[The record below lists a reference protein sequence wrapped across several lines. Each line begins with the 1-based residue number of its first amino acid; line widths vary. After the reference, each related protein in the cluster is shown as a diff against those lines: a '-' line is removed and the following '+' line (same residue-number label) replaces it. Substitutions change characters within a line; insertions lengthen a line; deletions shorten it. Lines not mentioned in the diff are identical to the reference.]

1 MKLISRLLAPRA
13 ESDDDDGYYVDGSG
27 VGVLQFFGMINGLV
41 TPETAL
47 QSRGVWAAV
56 RYVADIMASLPLI
69 TYRRLERGKE
79 RARDH
84 LVYPVLHRRPNHWQ
98 TPFQFWQMM
107 AAHFVMRQRAYAE
120 IRPATIPGVPFE
132 LWPLHP
138 ARVGSPKRT
147 AAGRLQ
153 YPIRQPDG
161 STRPLMQD
169 EMLRLEGF
177 SLDGVDTIGAIEVG
191 AQGIGLDIALERFG
205 ALFFKN
211 GANPSFIFKHPQ
223 KIGET
228 AAKNL
233 EDSWIRKT
241 AGGQVHR
248 PIVAEEGMDI
258 ERVSTPNNE
267 AQFIETRQHQT
278 EEDARLFRVPPHK
291 IQHLLRSTYSNIEH
305 QAIETVVDTLRPIAV
320 CIEQSITR
328 DLIPE
333 EDAEEIF
340 AEFLLDAL
348 LRGDTTTRYGAYSKA
363 ITTGWMTRNEAR
375 ELENMNP
382 LDGLDEPLEPS
393 NMSNVGRNADQSGR
407 DTSEEQIP

>member
-1 MKLISRLLAPRA
+1 MKLLTRLLSPRA
-13 ESDDDDGYYVDGSG
+13 EDDDGYYVDGSG
-27 VGVLQFFGMINGLV
+27 VDILQFFGMVNGLV
-41 TPETAL
+41 TPEAAL

-56 RYVADIMASLPLI
+56 RYIADIMGSLPVI
-69 TYRRLERGKE
+69 TYRRLPKGKE

-98 TPFQFWQMM
+98 TPSQFWQMLV
-107 AAHFVMRQRAYAE
+107 AHFVMRQKAYAE
-120 IRPATIPGVPFE
+120 IHAPTIPGVPFE
-132 LWPLHP
+132 LWPIHP
-138 ARVGSPKRT
+138 ARVGLPKRT

-161 STRPLMQD
+161 TTRQLMQD
-169 EMLRLEGF
+169 EMLRVEGF
-177 SLDGVDTIGAIEVG
+177 TLDGVDMIGAVEVG

-211 GANPSFIFKHPQ
+211 GANPGFVFKHPA
-223 KIGET
+223 KIGPQ

-233 EDSWIRKT
+233 EDSWVRR
-241 AGGQVHR
+241 AGGVNVHR
-248 PIVAEEGMDI
+248 PIVAEEGMD
-258 ERVSTPNNE
+258 VVKLTTPNDE
-267 AQFIETRQHQT
+267 AQFIEARQHQT

-291 IQHLLRSTYSNIEH
+291 IQHLLNATFSNIEH

-320 CIEQSITR
+320 AIEQSISR
-328 DLIPE
+328 DLIPD
-333 EDAEEIF
+333 EDQEDVF

-393 NMSNVGRNADQSGR
+393 NMANVGRNADQGGR
-407 DTSEEQIP
+407 DTSQEQNP